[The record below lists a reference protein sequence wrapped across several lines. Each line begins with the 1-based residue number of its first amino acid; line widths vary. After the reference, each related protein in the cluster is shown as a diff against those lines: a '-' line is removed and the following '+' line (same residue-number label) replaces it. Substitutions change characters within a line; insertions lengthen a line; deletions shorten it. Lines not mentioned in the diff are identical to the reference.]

1 MNRGEIVSWNLNKSL
16 RKKYVLR
23 VFGRKLMQIIN

>member
-23 VFGRKLMQIIN
+23 VCGRKLMQIIN